1 MPDAPPNAAKTP
13 GKSDRKSLLVRL
25 PEDLHKAL
33 RHLSVEQDKTM
44 ASIVEEAL
52 RAHLAK
58 VKSR

>member
-1 MPDAPPNAAKTP
+1 MADTP
-13 GKSDRKSLLVRL
+13 LSAGKADRKSLLVRL

>member
-1 MPDAPPNAAKTP
+1 MSDTPPNTAKSP
-13 GKSDRKSLLVRL
+13 GKADRKSLLVRL